1 MLSAHNY
8 HQSTTCE
15 RRQRSVCAPRSHKSP
30 IQDTINEGE
39 TPPAP
44 QFEEFADLV
53 LGKPIPS
60 PELDHP
66 DEAQTKFESYFVDN
80 VVDPKHGPGRRSAHS
95 YRYRLSLQGYSPE
108 STLEYRVDEIS
119 QCHE

>member
-66 DEAQTKFESYFVDN
+66 DEAQ
-80 VVDPKHGPGRRSAHS
+80 PKI
-95 YRYRLSLQGYSPE
+95 E
-108 STLEYRVDEIS
+108 STFVAKVVNL
-119 QCHE
+119 